1 LGACCKL
8 SAPQLSADPLGGIT
22 IYQMTISEKILYH
35 QIHPMKL
42 FTDVSTAFASTYL
55 LWRHYLIYAI
65 LFSIVPSMVVS
76 IVLIMNSDLEKYKES
91 ALGNYLKRYM
101 DSRFVDSSRLFGF
114 LLMTFGGWYQLIWL
128 IIFGFLIIIIIWSRG
143 LLFKENKMPPNQ
155 ALKPTE

>member
-1 LGACCKL
+1 
-8 SAPQLSADPLGGIT
+8 
-22 IYQMTISEKILYH
+22 
-35 QIHPMKL
+35 
-42 FTDVSTAFASTYL
+42 
-55 LWRHYLIYAI
+55 
-65 LFSIVPSMVVS
+65 MVVS